1 MITVPAAFLVHGDPI
16 QQGSMKCVGRH
27 TKGSG
32 ANVQPDNKPAL
43 TPWRNRVAAGAQE
56 HLSAEADEH
65 QPIGLIITYSLAR
78 PGYHYGTGRN
88 EGQIKPSH
96 LHDLPTKFGT
106 RDIDKLERAILD
118 SLQASGVLV
127 NDAQVVE
134 VTHKK
139 RFVHNA
145 PTMGPDHR
153 DVLPMPGVVV
163 RLYPIDG
170 DE

>member
-1 MITVPAAFLVHGDPI
+1 MIATPAAFLVHGDPI

-27 TKGSG
+27 AKGSG
-32 ANVQPDNKPAL
+32 ANVQPDNRSAL
-43 TPWRNRVAAGAQE
+43 TPWRGLVAAGAAQWVDDR
-56 HLSAEADEH
+56 ADEH
-65 QPIGLIITYSLAR
+65 QPIGLQITYSLAR
-78 PGYHYGTGRN
+78 PACHYGTGRN
-88 EGQIKPSH
+88 EGQIKVGH

-134 VTHKK
+134 VSHKK
-139 RFVHNA
+139 RFIHNA
-145 PTMGPDHR
+145 PAMGPDHR